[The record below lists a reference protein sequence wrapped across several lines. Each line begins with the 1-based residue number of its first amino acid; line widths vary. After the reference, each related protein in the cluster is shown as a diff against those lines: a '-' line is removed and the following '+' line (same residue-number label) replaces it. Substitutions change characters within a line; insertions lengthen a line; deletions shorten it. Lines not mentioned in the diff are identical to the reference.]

1 MSADAPYRRGSGALG
16 APSGRALLDRI
27 ENDLLRVPGVMSA
40 SVVGEETPRE
50 IHVVATPER
59 SPKQIVRD
67 VQSLTSARFG
77 ISIDHRIVSV
87 VQLGESKLHDQEP
100 EGEEQARPLIDQV
113 VFASKGNTG
122 WVKVTLQWPNGEVT
136 EGAEAAG
143 VTRESRGRSAA
154 MAVRRALDSWL
165 AKRNAALDVEDVV
178 IQHLGA
184 NDSITIRLVIHEE
197 GGSTP
202 LVGSALI
209 YDDIATAAVH
219 ATMHAL
225 NRKFRL
231 VLRI

>member
-87 VQLGESKLHDQEP
+87 VQLGENQLRAAESDTGEDQ
-100 EGEEQARPLIDQV
+100 RP
-113 VFASKGNTG
+113 
-122 WVKVTLQWPNGEVT
+122 
-136 EGAEAAG
+136 
-143 VTRESRGRSAA
+143 
-154 MAVRRALDSWL
+154 
-165 AKRNAALDVEDVV
+165 
-178 IQHLGA
+178 
-184 NDSITIRLVIHEE
+184 
-197 GGSTP
+197 
-202 LVGSALI
+202 
-209 YDDIATAAVH
+209 
-219 ATMHAL
+219 
-225 NRKFRL
+225 
-231 VLRI
+231 

>member
-1 MSADAPYRRGSGALG
+1 MTADTPEREGAGTLG
-16 APSGRALLDRI
+16 AVPGRVQLDRI

-87 VQLGESKLHDQEP
+87 VQLGQNDLREGGPD
-100 EGEEQARPLIDQV
+100 GEEEHRPLIDQV

-122 WVKVTLQWPNGEVT
+122 WVKVTLQWPNGEVS

-143 VTRESRGRSAA
+143 VTRESRARGAA

-165 AKRNAALDVEDVV
+165 SKKNAALDVEDVV
-178 IQHLGA
+178 IQQLGA
-184 NDSITIRLVIHEE
+184 SDSVTIRLVIHEE
-197 GGSTP
+197 SGSTP

-209 YDDIATAAVH
+209 YDDIATASVH

-231 VLRI
+231 VLRL

>member
-1 MSADAPYRRGSGALG
+1 MTAQAPDQGGTGASGTS
-16 APSGRALLDRI
+16 SGRLLLNRVED
-27 ENDLLRVPGVMSA
+27 DLLRVPGIMSA
-40 SVVGEETPRE
+40 SVVGDEVPKE
-50 IHVVATPER
+50 IHVVATPDR

-77 ISIDHRIVSV
+77 LSIDHRIVSV
-87 VQLGESKLHDQEP
+87 VQLGENQLRPADSDAA
-100 EGEEQARPLIDQV
+100 EEQRPLIDQV

-122 WVKVTLQWPNGEVT
+122 WVKVTLQWPNGELT

-143 VTRESRGRSAA
+143 VTRESRARGAA

-165 AKRNAALDVEDVV
+165 TKNNAALDVEDVLM
-178 IQHLGA
+178 QQLGTS
-184 NDSITIRLVIHEE
+184 DSVTIRLVIHEE
-197 GGSTP
+197 GGSTA

-219 ATMHAL
+219 AALHAL

-231 VLRI
+231 VLRL